1 MAMEGKSDRS
11 RDSEVSKSALL
22 YIPLRGCM
30 SRDLPVAG
38 EAVIRMPVSLRSLRL
53 RKRGRPLSLLCSY
66 PQRHGSV
73 MN

>member
-1 MAMEGKSDRS
+1 MAARGISLSDHGRSRSMAMEGETDRS

-30 SRDLPVAG
+30 TRDLPVAG

-53 RKRGRPLSLLCSY
+53 R
-66 PQRHGSV
+66 
-73 MN
+73 

>member
-1 MAMEGKSDRS
+1 MAMEGETDRS

-22 YIPLRGCM
+22 YIPLRGCIPC
-30 SRDLPVAG
+30 DLPVAG

-53 RKRGRPLSLLCSY
+53 RKRDQPLSLLCSY
-66 PQRHGSV
+66 PQRHGSA